1 MLLFST
7 PGVHHEVHDAS
18 AGGVAPLR
26 TDVAAFVGLA
36 ERGPLHLA
44 VPVESTRQFIA
55 WFGDVFDNGYLAYSA
70 RGFFENG
77 GRRLWVVRVASPAAS
92 AASVLVGD
100 GAGAAWRIEAASP
113 GVWGNR
119 LQVRVAEVR
128 RQRCRARL
136 DAVDPLRLQVPQWDG
151 YRRFDL
157 VELVRGADRARAVVA
172 AVDAEAGALVLE
184 RPPQPALPAGGGLG
198 VRVETLAYDL
208 EVREAGRLVRV
219 VDGLSLVPQ
228 HERYGPRL
236 LKLPWWQVDTRQPDR
251 PDTRIPDA
259 DRALE
264 HLRIARSRLPDA
276 PPPVVI
282 HELRDAPRRDA
293 LLPLVAVAGAA
304 PGGLQALQGGADGLA
319 ALDVRDFIGEAFD
332 PASAPELAAAARRG
346 IAALD
351 PVDDVGLVAVP
362 DIHIRPDP
370 LPRLLPATCTP
381 DACLPAPP
389 QAPPAPPPAAGDRP
403 PVFGEAAILHVQA
416 ALLAHCERRR
426 DRFAL
431 LDAPWSAVA
440 QLGVSAGGLR
450 AWRSH
455 FDSAFGALH
464 APWLKVVDPRRG
476 TRGAVVRAVP
486 PSGHV
491 AGIMAATD
499 LRLGVHASAAN
510 QPLQGLQDVALAFDD
525 ERHGLL
531 NDLHVNLV
539 RAVPG
544 RGLRL
549 LGARTL
555 SSDPDWRYVNV
566 RRLMSMVA
574 RALEIAIQ
582 WAVFEPNDWRT
593 RMKLQL
599 AIGSF
604 LRSLWQRGALQ
615 GAVAEEAFY
624 VRCDDSNNP
633 AAGRDLGRLLIDV
646 GLAPVVPM
654 EFIVLR
660 IGRDAGGFAVAE
672 AGAA

>member
-1 MLLFST
+1 MRVYST
-7 PGVHHEVHDAS
+7 PGVHHEVHDAN

-55 WFGDVFDNGYLAYSA
+55 WFGDVFDNGYLAYAA

-92 AASVLVGD
+92 AASVVLAD
-100 GAGAAWRIEAASP
+100 AAGAAWRVEAASA

-128 RQRCRARL
+128 RQRSRARL
-136 DAVDPLRLQVPQWDG
+136 DATDPLRLLLPQPDG
-151 YRRFDL
+151 FSRFDL
-157 VELVRGADRARAVVA
+157 VEVIRGADRARAIIA
-172 AVDAEAGALVLE
+172 AVDAEAGALVLAQ
-184 RPPQPALPAGGGLG
+184 PLQPALPAGGGLS

-236 LKLPWWQVDTRQPDR
+236 LKQPWWQVDVQHPDQPDA
-251 PDTRIPDA
+251 RIPDA

-264 HLRIARSRLPDA
+264 HLRIARNRLPDA

-282 HELRDAPRRDA
+282 RELRDAPRRA
-293 LLPLVAVAGAA
+293 TLLPLVAVAGAA
-304 PGGLQALQGGADGLA
+304 PGGLLALRGGADGLA

-332 PASAPELAAAARRG
+332 PAAAPDLASAARRG

-351 PVDDVGLVAVP
+351 PVDDVALVAVP

-370 LPRLLPATCTP
+370 LPQLLPPACTP

-389 QAPPAPPPAAGDRP
+389 LAPPAPPPAIGDRP
-403 PVFGEAAILHVQA
+403 PEFGEAAILRVQA
-416 ALLAHCERRR
+416 ALVAHCERRR

-431 LDAPWSAVA
+431 LDAPWSSVS
-440 QLGVSAGGLR
+440 QLGLSASGLR
-450 AWRSH
+450 AWRSR
-455 FDSAFGALH
+455 FDSAFAALH

-476 TRGAVVRAVP
+476 ARRSLVRAVP
-486 PSGHV
+486 PCGHI

-510 QPLQGLQDVALAFDD
+510 QPLQWLQDVALAFDD
-525 ERHGLL
+525 ERHGVL

-555 SSDPDWRYVNV
+555 SSDPDWRFVNV

-574 RALEIAIQ
+574 RAIEIAIQ

-604 LRSLWQRGALQ
+604 LRSLWVRGALQ

-624 VRCDDSNNP
+624 VRCDETNNP
-633 AAGRDLGRLLIDV
+633 SPSRDLGQLLIDV

-660 IGRDAGGFAVAE
+660 IGRDAGGFAIAE